1 MYCPK
6 CDMEFIDGITV
17 CTDCGGPLA
26 ESKEAAEAVRK
37 KEQEEARLKK
47 EQEMALYKQQME
59 AESSDEAE
67 GLAQEEKASAAP
79 VSSGRP
85 QPARVYVDKAEKYDD
100 LKSSASAFL
109 IVGGVLVVFSLLCWT
124 GIVRLPMQGV
134 SKLIFQGALL
144 LMGCFSLGVFLNT
157 SKSARR
163 LAPEIDAEKHQTEEL
178 IQWFLDTYTGDSIDR
193 EISDFEELSE
203 EEKSLKRFQIIQD
216 YLITGKDLPDPSYVD
231 ALSEE
236 IYAKLYES

>member
-1 MYCPK
+1 MPYCPK

-37 KEQEEARLKK
+37 KEQEEARLKR

-67 GLAQEEKASAAP
+67 GLAQEEKA
-79 VSSGRP
+79 SGRP

>member
-26 ESKEAAEAVRK
+26 ESKEAADAMK
-37 KEQEEARLKK
+37 QKEQEEARLQK
-47 EQEMALYKQQME
+47 EQEMALMRQQME
-59 AESSDEAE
+59 AEISSDEE
-67 GLAQEEKASAAP
+67 SETQEPAASKN
-79 VSSGRP
+79 V

-109 IVGGVLVVFSLLCWT
+109 LVGGLLVVFSLLCWT

-157 SKSARR
+157 SKSAKR
-163 LAPEIDAEKHQTEEL
+163 LAPEIDAEKHRTEEL
-178 IQWFLDTYTGDSIDR
+178 IKWFLDTYSGDAIDK
-193 EISDFEELSE
+193 EIPDFQELSQE
-203 EEKSLKRFQIIQD
+203 ERSLKRFQIIQD
-216 YLITGKDLPDPSYVD
+216 YLITGKDLPDPAYVD

-236 IYAKLYES
+236 IYSKLYES

>member
-1 MYCPK
+1 MPYCPK

-85 QPARVYVDKAEKYDD
+85 QPARVYDD

-134 SKLIFQGALL
+134 SKLIFQSALL

-163 LAPEIDAEKHQTEEL
+163 LAPDIDAEKHQTEEL

-236 IYAKLYES
+236 IYARLYES

>member
-17 CTDCGGPLA
+17 CTDCGGPLV
-26 ESKEAAEAVRK
+26 ESKEAADTIKRQ
-37 KEQEEARLKK
+37 EQEAARLQK
-47 EQEMALYKQQME
+47 EQEMALLKEQME
-59 AESSDEAE
+59 AESFSDEE
-67 GLAQEEKASAAP
+67 TKALESE
-79 VSSGRP
+79 SSKRV
-85 QPARVYVDKAEKYDD
+85 QPAKVYVDKAEKYDD

-109 IVGGVLVVFSLLCWT
+109 IVGGLLVAVSLLCWT

-157 SKSARR
+157 SKSAKR
-163 LAPEIDAEKHQTEEL
+163 LAPEIDAEKHRTEEL
-178 IQWFLDTYTGDSIDR
+178 IKWFLDTYSGDAVDK
-193 EISDFEELSE
+193 EIPDFQELSQE
-203 EEKSLKRFQIIQD
+203 ERSLKRFQIIQD
-216 YLITGKDLPDPSYVD
+216 YLITGKDLPDPAYVD

-236 IYAKLYES
+236 IYSKLYES

>member
-17 CTDCGGPLA
+17 CTDCGGPLV
-26 ESKEAAEAVRK
+26 ESKEVADAMK
-37 KEQEEARLKK
+37 QKEQEEARLQK
-47 EQEMALYKQQME
+47 EQEMTLMKQQME
-59 AESSDEAE
+59 AEISSDEE
-67 GLAQEEKASAAP
+67 SETQEP
-79 VSSGRP
+79 TSSKSV

-109 IVGGVLVVFSLLCWT
+109 LVGGLLVVFSLLCWT

-157 SKSARR
+157 SKSAKR
-163 LAPEIDAEKHQTEEL
+163 LAPEIDAEKHRTEEL
-178 IQWFLDTYTGDSIDR
+178 IKWFLDTYSGDAVDK
-193 EISDFEELSE
+193 EIPDFQELSQE
-203 EEKSLKRFQIIQD
+203 ERSLKRFQIIQD
-216 YLITGKDLPDPSYVD
+216 YLITGKDLPDPAYVD

-236 IYAKLYES
+236 IYSKLYES